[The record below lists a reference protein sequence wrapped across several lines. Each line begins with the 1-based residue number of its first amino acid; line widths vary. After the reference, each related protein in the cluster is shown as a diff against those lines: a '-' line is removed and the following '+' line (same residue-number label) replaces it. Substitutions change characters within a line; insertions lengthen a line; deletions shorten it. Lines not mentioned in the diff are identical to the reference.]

1 MMDTRHGMVIVDYP
15 NMDFGA
21 KRKVL
26 RGFVDLHEIRKAAD
40 EVSRTLIQ
48 KRVLFVSDI
57 YWDGLF
63 EFKKRYILAQI
74 LADEFHLEIVP
85 VAPTLRNSQQRLIP
99 SHLVKKGGAKKIE
112 DPVDLAM
119 INYCETRRECVS
131 TLVVVSSDGG
141 FAPLVKSFG
150 GFVVYYDTPSRE
162 LIKVAQRS
170 IQARPGRGL
179 RRLW

>member
-1 MMDTRHGMVIVDYP
+1 MNKKHGVVVLDYQ
-15 NMDFGA
+15 NLDFGA
-21 KRKVL
+21 SRKIK

-40 EVSRTLIQ
+40 KVSRTLIQ
-48 KRVLFVSDI
+48 ERVLFVSDI

-85 VAPTLRNSQQRLIP
+85 VAPTLRNSRQRLIP

-119 INYCETRRECVS
+119 IDYCERRRECVS
-131 TLVVVSSDGG
+131 ALVVASSDGG

-162 LIKVAQRS
+162 LIEVAKRS
-170 IQARPGRGL
+170 IQALPGRG
-179 RRLW
+179 RKHS